1 MEKTYFL
8 KPSNGQ
14 KSFNNKA
21 VVIENG
27 NKKELYSYN
36 SLVCSI
42 VGDSYTLNKAIK
54 KDLLLSATTL
64 KHIKAFLLNELNIEP
79 TKAELVR
86 GL

>member
-1 MEKTYFL
+1 MKTYYL
-8 KPSNGQ
+8 KPCNGQ

-21 VVIENG
+21 VVIEYE

-42 VGDSYTLNKAIK
+42 IGNSYTLNKAIK
-54 KDLLLSATTL
+54 KDLLFSSTTL
-64 KHIKAFLLNELNIEP
+64 KHIKAFLLNELGIEP
-79 TKAELVR
+79 TKSELVR